1 MSNKTIEKL
10 SYETKFEDGT
20 EITSYLA
27 TAYAEGF
34 CEGGGASSKDIIRAW
49 SYLIGTKLC
58 YSLQGFFGRT
68 AKNMIEAGYIA
79 DNGMVDW
86 DLINEE

>member
-1 MSNKTIEKL
+1 M
-10 SYETKFEDGT
+10 YETKFEDGT

-34 CEGGGASSKDIIRAW
+34 CEGESASSIDRIKAW
-49 SYLIGTKLC
+49 SYLCGTKIG

-68 AKNMIEAGYIA
+68 IVDLIDKDIMNT
-79 DNGMVDW
+79 NGVVDW
-86 DLINEE
+86 DVVNELINN